1 MSAKPDAF
9 PNIMNVCPA
18 PDIVAEKSVASG
30 APIIISLRPSLL
42 KSPAEDTL
50 KPNVLLSGPYIYRY
64 IFL

>member
-18 PDIVAEKSVASG
+18 PAWAVDPAASG
-30 APIIISLRPSLL
+30 APISISLRPSLL

-50 KPNVLLSGPYIYRY
+50 KPNVPLSGPYIYR
-64 IFL
+64 